1 MGTEVRGRWMWRW
14 RRNPLR
20 RRSDVIEAWA
30 VLVAGLVMAVG
41 GPVAGVAAG
50 TAVDEALRQER
61 VDRHRVPGVLKED
74 APTTTPAADG
84 ATTARVSAIVR
95 WTGPDGAVHTGT
107 ARVQEGKKAG
117 DATVV
122 WTDGR
127 GRPVQQPPTAEQ
139 IATRS
144 VLAGA
149 SAAAGV
155 GAVSLAGRGIVRWRL
170 DRSRT
175 QEWGRA
181 WAEVGPRWSRRH
193 NT

>member
-1 MGTEVRGRWMWRW
+1 MWRW

-20 RRSDVIEAWA
+20 RRSDVIEAWV
-30 VLVAGLVMAVG
+30 VLVTGLVMAVG
-41 GPVAGVAAG
+41 GPAAGVAAG
-50 TAVDEALRQER
+50 NSVDEALRQGRAE
-61 VDRHRVPGVLKED
+61 RHRVPAVLKED
-74 APTTTPAADG
+74 APTATAAADG
-84 ATTARVSAIVR
+84 TNSARVSAVVR

-107 ARVQEGKKAG
+107 ARVFEGRKAG

-127 GRPVQQPPTAEQ
+127 GRLVQQPPTPEQ

-144 VLAGA
+144 VLAGV

-170 DRSRT
+170 DRSRA